1 MTSKE
6 LVEKH
11 LQERIDLD
19 TMQSQELK
27 QMLSRHDKER
37 QANPYS
43 QYFASKR
50 QEQMENLLKRHK
62 VELDRMYKAHEQEYQ
77 NWRKVHQIIR
87 DAKVLSVD
95 AEPKRQT
102 YQQHYEP
109 EQQSKLDKI
118 IQFFTQQRKKDHGQ
132 EQ

>member
-43 QYFASKR
+43 KYFASKR

-62 VELDRMYKAHEQEYQ
+62 VELDRMYTAHEQEYQ
-77 NWRKVHQIIR
+77 NWRKVNQIIR
-87 DAKVLSVD
+87 DSRTLSAD
-95 AEPKRQT
+95 AEPKRQI
-102 YQQHYEP
+102 YQPNYEP
-109 EQQSKLDKI
+109 EQQSKLDKVI
-118 IQFFTQQRKKDHGQ
+118 KFFMQHRKRDHGQ